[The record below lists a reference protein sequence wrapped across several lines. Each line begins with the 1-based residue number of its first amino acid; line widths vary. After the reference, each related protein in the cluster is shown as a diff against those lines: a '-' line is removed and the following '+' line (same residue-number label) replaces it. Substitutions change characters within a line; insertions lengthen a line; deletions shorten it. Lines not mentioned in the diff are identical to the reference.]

1 LTFQNTSS
9 ALKIVDVTINPL
21 NRAIIEFDNLPDN
34 LNSQLSDDKTKVI
47 ITIPKAEF
55 PDKFR
60 QISGLGV
67 ISDVFINNNIDNTTN
82 INIKT
87 TDKRG
92 YTIFKN
98 PFSNKLVI
106 EVFLWDKISKEEEFF
121 RTGLLALE
129 DNIFDES
136 IKNLHSASKMNF
148 SQANYFLGIL
158 YLKTGYFQQA
168 ESALKFAIQNDSSNI
183 DALIGLSQ
191 VYSKV
196 GNTDSAE
203 YYLKLIREKN
213 TNYSSTLLLVTNII
227 IDSIY
232 LDLSHLNFTVKDTI
246 NNTVPDSTLTN
257 KNNKD
262 SILQQT
268 ENDSKNDLFADFS
281 SFIEYT
287 LIILG
292 GTILA
297 IVFYYFK
304 WRKQKLNQIKN
315 TKPISFNEEMAAA
328 KTAVNAKAVTKIYQ
342 SNDENKPVDESVG
355 EDNKPNNVINVI
367 NQEKIDKLG
376 SLIQS
381 ITGKPAES
389 YKTQAKDSG
398 NMNAK
403 LQLSIHLAEEQRKI
417 KSQNIENLKNTT
429 IPTDKKKLSEISKKL
444 GIEKGVLETKA
455 AMEKI
460 LKDKD
465 KMKKLNDKFGG
476 N

>member
-1 LTFQNTSS
+1 
-9 ALKIVDVTINPL
+9 
-21 NRAIIEFDNLPDN
+21 
-34 LNSQLSDDKTKVI
+34 
-47 ITIPKAEF
+47 
-55 PDKFR
+55 
-60 QISGLGV
+60 
-67 ISDVFINNNIDNTTN
+67 
-82 INIKT
+82 
-87 TDKRG
+87 
-92 YTIFKN
+92 
-98 PFSNKLVI
+98 
-106 EVFLWDKISKEEEFF
+106 
-121 RTGLLALE
+121 
-129 DNIFDES
+129 
-136 IKNLHSASKMNF
+136 
-148 SQANYFLGIL
+148 
-158 YLKTGYFQQA
+158 
-168 ESALKFAIQNDSSNI
+168 
-183 DALIGLSQ
+183 
-191 VYSKV
+191 
-196 GNTDSAE
+196 
-203 YYLKLIREKN
+203 
-213 TNYSSTLLLVTNII
+213 
-227 IDSIY
+227 
-232 LDLSHLNFTVKDTI
+232 LNFTVKDTI